1 MLQPFMGSFP
11 FFWRMLMESMEAVFI
26 SDDSHLCGNKLS
38 MVWFAWFAWI
48 VLAGTILYTC
58 MYCILYI
65 LIYWHIYMC
74 QLALHPQ
81 VGAFYRCCS
90 GPNPI
95 SLGPKVTFN
104 CSTGKPPSWGK
115 LPLRILWLRCQVKWN
130 EGWQWQEGLWYVPEV
145 PQWLRCAGGQ
155 KKLKEMICLQICVKD
170 CEGICI
176 VIPVHICAG
185 RMCIYIYSK

>member
-1 MLQPFMGSFP
+1 MWEQTLNGVICLVCLNSIGWNYIIHM
-11 FFWRMLMESMEAVFI
+11 
-26 SDDSHLCGNKLS
+26 H
-38 MVWFAWFAWI
+38 
-48 VLAGTILYTC
+48 VLHTI
-58 MYCILYI
+58 YI
-65 LIYWHIYMC
+65 LIYWHIYIYKC

-104 CSTGKPPSWGK
+104 CSTSKPPRWGK

-155 KKLKEMICLQICVKD
+155 KKTKRNDMSTD
-170 CEGICI
+170 MCEGLWRYLYII
-176 VIPVHICAG
+176 IPVHICAG
-185 RMCIYIYSK
+185 RMCIYIYIVNSMSYSHTVR